1 VGRVLQRDHAVD
13 EQLERVEVAGVG
25 DVELAVVLL
34 EGVDD
39 GVELALLLALV
50 LPVGVHGQAEGVFPL
65 VPVVD
70 LDAFEL
76 GQGKTSSIGW

>member
-1 VGRVLQRDHAVD
+1 MKSLSGVD
-13 EQLERVEVAGVG
+13 VARVG
-25 DVELAVVLL
+25 DVEMAVVLV

-39 GVELALLLALV
+39 RVELALLLGLV

-70 LDAFEL
+70 LDAL
-76 GQGKTSSIGW
+76 VGT

>member
-1 VGRVLQRDHAVD
+1 VRHVFQRADAVEEELDRVDVARVGH
-13 EQLERVEVAGVG
+13 VEVA
-25 DVELAVVLL
+25 VVLG

-39 GVELALLLALV
+39 RVELALLLGLV

-70 LDAFEL
+70 LDALVL
-76 GQGKTSSIGW
+76 GVGKTLSIGW